1 MIPEILQK
9 ATDELTRINII
20 EEAWEYMKKV
30 QIETIKT
37 ESFKM
42 NYFKF
47 GHGKEVFVILP
58 GLSLQSVMNFAD
70 MVVEAYQILAD
81 NFTVYVFD
89 RRKELPANYSVEMM
103 AQDTVKAFRA
113 LDLNWIN
120 LFGASQGGMIAM
132 RIAIDQPKL
141 VQKLIL
147 GSTSACV
154 EEAQYKTVEKWVQMA
169 RSRKKTELC
178 LAMGEALYPKHVFEQ
193 SQGLLAETAKS
204 VTDADLHRFIILAES
219 LNGFDT
225 TMDLEKIACPVFV
238 IGSKDDRVLGAD
250 ATVRITEYLH
260 KRKEFAFYMYDGYGH
275 AAYDTA
281 PDYKERILHF
291 LIE

>member
-1 MIPEILQK
+1 
-9 ATDELTRINII
+9 
-20 EEAWEYMKKV
+20 MKKV

-37 ESFKM
+37 ESFTM

-70 MVVEAYQILAD
+70 MVAEAYQILAD

-103 AQDTVKAFRA
+103 AQDTVKVFRA
-113 LDLNWIN
+113 LGLNRIN

-132 RIAIDQPKL
+132 RIAIDQPEL

-154 EEAQYKTVEKWVQMA
+154 EEAKYKTVEKWIQLA
-169 RSRKKTELC
+169 RRWKKTELC
-178 LAMGEALYPKHVFEQ
+178 LAMGEALYPKDVFEK
-193 SQGLLAETAKS
+193 SQELLTETAKS
-204 VTDADLHRFIILAES
+204 VTDADLNRFIVLAES

-225 TMDLEKIACPVFV
+225 TKDLEKIACPVFV
-238 IGSKDDRVLGAD
+238 IGSLDDQVLGAD
-250 ATVRITEYLH
+250 ATVRIAERLN
-260 KRKEFAFYMYDGYGH
+260 KRAYFAFYMYDGYGH

>member
-1 MIPEILQK
+1 
-9 ATDELTRINII
+9 
-20 EEAWEYMKKV
+20 MKKI

-37 ESFKM
+37 ESFTM
-42 NYFKF
+42 DYFKF

-70 MVVEAYQILAD
+70 MIAEAYQILAN

-89 RRKELPANYSVEMM
+89 RRKELPAYYSVEMM

-113 LDLNWIN
+113 LGMNRII

-132 RIAIDQPKL
+132 RIAIDQPEL

-154 EEAQYKTVEKWVQMA
+154 EEAQYKKKVEKWIQMA

-178 LAMGEALYPKHVFEQ
+178 LAIGEFLYPKHVFEQ
-193 SQGLLAETAKS
+193 SRGILVEAAKS

-219 LNGFDT
+219 LKDFDT
-225 TMDLEKIACPVFV
+225 TMDLAKITCPVFV

-250 ATVRITEYLH
+250 ATVRITEHLN
-260 KRKEFAFYMYDGYGH
+260 KRTGFAFYMYDGYGH

-291 LIE
+291 LIN

>member
-1 MIPEILQK
+1 
-9 ATDELTRINII
+9 
-20 EEAWEYMKKV
+20 MKKI
-30 QIETIKT
+30 QIETVKAV
-37 ESFKM
+37 SFAM
-42 NYFKF
+42 DYFRF
-47 GHGKEVFVILP
+47 GHGKETLVILP
-58 GLSLQSVMNFAD
+58 GLSLQSVMIFAN

-89 RRKELPANYSVEMM
+89 RRKELPAYYSVEMM

-113 LDLNWIN
+113 LGLNRIN

-132 RIAIDQPKL
+132 RIAIEQPEL

-154 EEAQYKTVEKWVQMA
+154 EEAQYKTVEKWTQMA
-169 RSRKKTELC
+169 RSGKKTELC
-178 LAMGEALYPKHVFEQ
+178 LAMGEALYPKDVFEQ
-193 SQGLLAETAKS
+193 SRELLATAAKS

-219 LNGFDT
+219 LQGFDT
-225 TMDLEKIACPVFV
+225 TMDLEKIACPVFA
-238 IGSKDDRVLGAD
+238 IGSKDDQVLGAD
-250 ATVRITEYLH
+250 ATVRITEYLN
-260 KRKEFAFYMYDGYGH
+260 KRADFAFYVYDGYGH